1 MEMVEI
7 HETAVVHP
15 KAEVGEGCEIGPY
28 CVIGPDVVLGP
39 GNRVANHVTIMG
51 NTTIGADN
59 QFFPHAVVGAAP
71 QDLKYRGENTCLEIG
86 DSNQVREFV
95 TINTGTVQGGGLTR
109 IGDHNMLMACCHVA
123 HDCIVD
129 DHIVL
134 ANNSML
140 AGHIHVKSRA
150 IVSGA
155 AALHHFATVGRL
167 GFVGAMTR
175 VRQDVPP
182 FMIVEGNPP
191 RVRGANVVGLK
202 RAGVDAEGIEVI
214 RQAFRFLYH
223 SNISRREALD
233 ELRSW
238 ENQTPELQE
247 LLEFYEDLE
256 VGVKGRAREA
266 LRQA

>member
-1 MEMVEI
+1 MVKI

-15 KAEVGEGCEIGPY
+15 KAEVGEDCEIGPY
-28 CVIGPDVVLGP
+28 CVIGADVVLGP
-39 GNRVANHVTIMG
+39 RNRIANHVTIMG
-51 NTTIGADN
+51 DTSVGEENHI
-59 QFFPHAVVGAAP
+59 FPHAVIGAAP
-71 QDLKYRGENTCLEIG
+71 QDLKYRGEKTRLEIG
-86 DSNQVREFV
+86 DRNQIREFV
-95 TINTGTVQGGGLTR
+95 TINTGTIQGGGITR
-109 IGDHNMLMACCHVA
+109 VGSDNMFMACCHVA
-123 HDCIVD
+123 HDCIID
-129 DHIVL
+129 DMCVL

-155 AALHHFATVGRL
+155 AALHHFATVGRI

-202 RAGVDAEGIEVI
+202 RAGVDADGIEVI

-238 ENQTPELQE
+238 DDPTPELGE
-247 LLEFYEDLE
+247 LLDFFEDLE
-256 VGVKGRAREA
+256 LGIKGRAREA